1 MTHRPTTV
9 ERAYE
14 LAQSGEYPSVAE
26 IKLQLR
32 REGHSDVAGQLYGRS
47 ITTDLR
53 RLCEAARGPAPG
65 SSEAGA

>member
-1 MTHRPTTV
+1 MSHRPTTV

-14 LAQSGEYPSVAE
+14 LARSGECVGVAE

-32 REGHSDVAGQLYGRS
+32 REGHSDVAGQLYGRA

-53 RLCEAARGPAPG
+53 RLCEAAREPTAG
-65 SSEAGA
+65 SSESVD

>member
-14 LAQSGEYPSVAE
+14 LARSGEYPSVAE

-32 REGHSDVAGQLYGRS
+32 REGHSDVTGQLYGRA

-53 RLCEAARGPAPG
+53 RLCEAAREPSPAAPD
-65 SSEAGA
+65 AGT